1 MARIYLFDCG
11 KCGYRARVVG
21 GLAEGL
27 DLSAQTI
34 HCVECHSLH
43 DAVIALRTPLS
54 AEPSQHA
61 PPIDDVMNQ
70 LQSVDRGA
78 MRWEFFELACPVS
91 PDDHKV
97 QEWKQPGKCPLCGFF
112 LEPSGLPFREW
123 E

>member
-27 DLSAQTI
+27 DLTAQTI
-34 HCVECHSLH
+34 RCAECHSLH
-43 DAVIALRTPLS
+43 DAVIALKVPLS
-54 AEPSQHA
+54 ASASLLA

-70 LQSVDRGA
+70 LESVDRGA
-78 MRWEFFELACPVS
+78 TRWEYFEPACPVS
-91 PDDHKV
+91 PDHKV

-112 LEPSGLPFREW
+112 LEPSALPFREW